1 LIYLLVLRL
10 ISRKGNYLLNT
21 AKTYESKRPAAAPVR
36 VRERKIGRATFI
48 VSSCFAEGKEKDI
61 VSTVARLVR
70 HDTSDNGKPE

>member
-1 LIYLLVLRL
+1 
-10 ISRKGNYLLNT
+10 LNNT
-21 AKTYESKRPAAAPVR
+21 TNAVKTTRPAAAPVR

-48 VSSCFAEGKEKDI
+48 VSSRFAEGKEKDI